1 MIKSLTFN
9 QLLTYEGERFAQSF
23 NITIERMLFFRWCQI
38 LVPKFWIGFQ
48 YWANVWN
55 DSTICLWKTQQE
67 VLDSPVLECRNWRS
81 ERPLWYW
88 SPNHKI
94 PCSASGELNQL
105 YPQRFHPHTY
115 LIISTDRGK
124 QSLSLSKR
132 FLSSF
137 EFRCIVMVTEDG
149 WAGIPDDRFLRGWWA
164 CKKVRFDLLEVKHLN
179 KTSVSAPQKLPIK
192 QSTLI
197 EG

>member
-81 ERPLWYW
+81 ERPLLAETVSVAGKVGSQHGPHLKSFFIEIQWQGIILASVCLCKSKMWKSNVKNVFNYFPRW
-88 SPNHKI
+88 SEV
-94 PCSASGELNQL
+94 S
-105 YPQRFHPHTY
+105 
-115 LIISTDRGK
+115 LIA
-124 QSLSLSKR
+124 QSLTG
-132 FLSSF
+132 
-137 EFRCIVMVTEDG
+137 ET
-149 WAGIPDDRFLRGWWA
+149 
-164 CKKVRFDLLEVKHLN
+164 H
-179 KTSVSAPQKLPIK
+179 Q
-192 QSTLI
+192 Q
-197 EG
+197 

>member
-81 ERPLWYW
+81 ERPLLRVFSVNALTLAVRTRPQGWVAPDPGD
-88 SPNHKI
+88 SPARSPAQVKVKG
-94 PCSASGELNQL
+94 SGPAEGEKMTACLFT
-105 YPQRFHPHTY
+105 RHTS
-115 LIISTDRGK
+115 IR
-124 QSLSLSKR
+124 
-132 FLSSF
+132 
-137 EFRCIVMVTEDG
+137 
-149 WAGIPDDRFLRGWWA
+149 
-164 CKKVRFDLLEVKHLN
+164 
-179 KTSVSAPQKLPIK
+179 
-192 QSTLI
+192 
-197 EG
+197 

>member
-1 MIKSLTFN
+1 MIKSSTFN

-81 ERPLWYW
+81 ERPLWDW
-88 SPNHKI
+88 IS
-94 PCSASGELNQL
+94 SS
-105 YPQRFHPHTY
+105 Y
-115 LIISTDRGK
+115 LIKYAHTGRSCDLLI
-124 QSLSLSKR
+124 
-132 FLSSF
+132 F
-137 EFRCIVMVTEDG
+137 
-149 WAGIPDDRFLRGWWA
+149 GIPKVNFLVRAIQFGMKGVLSRIYDISSGFCWIPIFVFFLNFLR
-164 CKKVRFDLLEVKHLN
+164 
-179 KTSVSAPQKLPIK
+179 VS
-192 QSTLI
+192 
-197 EG
+197 

>member
-81 ERPLWYW
+81 ERPIYSALQ
-88 SPNHKI
+88 PNM
-94 PCSASGELNQL
+94 
-105 YPQRFHPHTY
+105 
-115 LIISTDRGK
+115 
-124 QSLSLSKR
+124 
-132 FLSSF
+132 FLSMYRKNLKTIYYYF
-137 EFRCIVMVTEDG
+137 PFRTVLGRPLDCGVAWCRTKPFYQDLTFFCLFDQLVNLV
-149 WAGIPDDRFLRGWWA
+149 GIR
-164 CKKVRFDLLEVKHLN
+164 DLN
-179 KTSVSAPQKLPIK
+179 
-192 QSTLI
+192 
-197 EG
+197 GD

>member
-81 ERPLWYW
+81 ERPLLWPSDTITWQGTWVNISSGNGLLPDGTKPLPEPMLTYRQW
-88 SPNHKI
+88 SPVTFILGKFHKRCLNH
-94 PCSASGELNQL
+94 
-105 YPQRFHPHTY
+105 
-115 LIISTDRGK
+115 
-124 QSLSLSKR
+124 QSLK
-132 FLSSF
+132 
-137 EFRCIVMVTEDG
+137 
-149 WAGIPDDRFLRGWWA
+149 
-164 CKKVRFDLLEVKHLN
+164 
-179 KTSVSAPQKLPIK
+179 SVWKLHV
-192 QSTLI
+192 
-197 EG
+197 

>member
-81 ERPLWYW
+81 ERPLWRP
-88 SPNHKI
+88 SCSKATA
-94 PCSASGELNQL
+94 SASAVHVLNSPHQYSPL
-105 YPQRFHPHTY
+105 KNNSLGPMQWLHMATKIWVDIDSGNGLLPDCTMPLPEPMLTNHHSCLLTVWFTSGQFHRIAQDFYPWYAF
-115 LIISTDRGK
+115 
-124 QSLSLSKR
+124 
-132 FLSSF
+132 
-137 EFRCIVMVTEDG
+137 
-149 WAGIPDDRFLRGWWA
+149 
-164 CKKVRFDLLEVKHLN
+164 
-179 KTSVSAPQKLPIK
+179 
-192 QSTLI
+192 
-197 EG
+197 

>member
-23 NITIERMLFFRWCQI
+23 NVTIDGMLFFRWCQI

-81 ERPLWYW
+81 ERPLFQCQYFQFHQFQFQFQFWNRNW
-88 SPNHKI
+88 AAFPI
-94 PCSASGELNQL
+94 LELNW
-105 YPQRFHPHTY
+105 PQSCMQWLGNELVTSQY
-115 LIISTDRGK
+115 LNLWWPELCLHMVSPALNRLRYL
-124 QSLSLSKR
+124 LSLH
-132 FLSSF
+132 
-137 EFRCIVMVTEDG
+137 
-149 WAGIPDDRFLRGWWA
+149 W
-164 CKKVRFDLLEVKHLN
+164 
-179 KTSVSAPQKLPIK
+179 
-192 QSTLI
+192 
-197 EG
+197 